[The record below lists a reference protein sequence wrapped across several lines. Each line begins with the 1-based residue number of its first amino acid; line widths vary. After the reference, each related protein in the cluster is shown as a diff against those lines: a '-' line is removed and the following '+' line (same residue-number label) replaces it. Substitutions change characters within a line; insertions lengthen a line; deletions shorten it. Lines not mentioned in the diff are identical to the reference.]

1 MHDLTMRSVEI
12 IAHLICNQFSL
23 KSNTVFFVMNIKMIV
38 EQIGS
43 ERHIFVVTLMVRT
56 VNIASNCV

>member
-1 MHDLTMRSVEI
+1 
-12 IAHLICNQFSL
+12 
-23 KSNTVFFVMNIKMIV
+23 MNIKMIV